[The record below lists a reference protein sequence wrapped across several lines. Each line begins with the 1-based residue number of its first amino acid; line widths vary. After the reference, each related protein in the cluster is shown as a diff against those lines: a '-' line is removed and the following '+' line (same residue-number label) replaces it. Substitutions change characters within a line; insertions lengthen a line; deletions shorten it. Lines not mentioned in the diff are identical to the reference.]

1 MQALRFRC
9 IRGVYERDVG
19 IAEFIV
25 HTQVRQGELYMKRTL
40 GLLALVAA
48 AVVVPSVAGA
58 QHAYVGVKACTMCH
72 KSEKQ
77 GMQLAIWEKSKHAGA
92 YNTLTTP
99 RAAEV
104 AKAKGLAKPANESP
118 ECLECH
124 TIKGG
129 PDAADIK
136 QGVQCETC
144 HGPGADYKSMAVM
157 KVRDSAVKGGLVV
170 FADKAAIE
178 AMCKNCHNDKSP
190 TAKSFDFDA
199 RWKEIAHKKPAA

>member
-1 MQALRFRC
+1 
-9 IRGVYERDVG
+9 
-19 IAEFIV
+19 
-25 HTQVRQGELYMKRTL
+25 MKRTL
-40 GLLALVAA
+40 GLLAFVAA
-48 AVVVPSVAGA
+48 AVVVPNVAGA

-92 YNTLTTP
+92 YTTLTTA
-99 RAAEV
+99 RAEEV
-104 AKAKGLAKPANESP
+104 AKAKGLAKPAAESP

-124 TIKGG
+124 TFKGG

-136 QGVQCETC
+136 QGVQCESC
-144 HGPGADYKSMAVM
+144 HGPGADYKAMGVM
-157 KVRDSAVKGGLVV
+157 KVRASAVKGGMVV

-178 AMCKNCHNDKSP
+178 AMCKTCHNDKSP

>member
-1 MQALRFRC
+1 
-9 IRGVYERDVG
+9 
-19 IAEFIV
+19 
-25 HTQVRQGELYMKRTL
+25 MKRTL
-40 GLLALVAA
+40 GLLAFVAA

-92 YNTLTTP
+92 YTTLTTA
-99 RAAEV
+99 RAEEV
-104 AKAKGLAKPANESP
+104 AKAKGLAKPAAESP

-124 TIKGG
+124 TFKGG

-136 QGVQCETC
+136 QGVQCESC
-144 HGPGADYKSMAVM
+144 HGPGADYKAMGVM
-157 KVRDSAVKGGLVV
+157 KVRASAVKGGMVV

-178 AMCKNCHNDKSP
+178 AMCKTCHNDKSP

>member
-1 MQALRFRC
+1 
-9 IRGVYERDVG
+9 
-19 IAEFIV
+19 
-25 HTQVRQGELYMKRTL
+25 MKRTF
-40 GLLALVAA
+40 GLLALIAA
-48 AVVVPSVAGA
+48 AVVVPSVATA
-58 QHAYVGVKACTMCH
+58 QHAYVGVKACSMCH

-77 GMQLAIWEKSKHAGA
+77 GLQLAIWEKSKHAGA

-129 PDAADIK
+129 PDAADPK
-136 QGVQCETC
+136 QGVQCESC
-144 HGPGADYKSMAVM
+144 HGPGADYKAMGVM
-157 KVRDSAVKGGLVV
+157 KVRDSAVKGGLAV

-178 AMCKNCHNDKSP
+178 AMCKTCHNDKSP
-190 TAKSFDFDA
+190 TAKSFNFDE